1 MSAKKTRV
9 LIVDDSVT
17 MRALF
22 TAALEKSS
30 DITVLDA
37 AADAAEARELIA
49 SLKPDVITLD
59 VEMPGMNG
67 IEFLEEIM
75 TKNPMPVVML
85 STLTQKGA
93 EVSLKA
99 MELGAVDCFPK
110 PQQASPEEF
119 NKISDKL
126 CKLVVAAGRSN
137 VRKPSEREEGP
148 RAVADGS
155 NYKWNGSIVAMAAS
169 TGGIEAYMECLAAL
183 PRNCPPTVIL
193 QQMEEG
199 LAVGFASKLNQAIQP
214 EVRLAGDGEKLMQG
228 YVYVAADPNT
238 HVVVDKWPGGS
249 IRLLPRD
256 PVKGFRPSADLLF
269 AALAKTAGAR
279 TVAAILT
286 GMGDDG
292 AMGLSAIKAAG
303 GLTLCQSVG
312 SALVPE
318 VIEAAIAKDPNIRQV
333 ALGELG
339 DIILGATSQD
349 KAAA

>member
-1 MSAKKTRV
+1 MAAPKTKV

-37 AADAAEARELIA
+37 AADADEARELIA
-49 SLKPDVITLD
+49 SLNPDVITLD

-67 IEFLEEIM
+67 IDFLAEIM
-75 TKNPMPVVML
+75 STKPMPVIML

-99 MELGAVDCFPK
+99 MELGAVECFPK

-137 VRKPSEREEGP
+137 VRRSSERAEP
-148 RAVADGS
+148 RDAAQES
-155 NYKWNGSIVAMAAS
+155 TYKWNGGIVAMAAS
-169 TGGIEAYMECLAAL
+169 TGGIEAYMDCLSGL

-193 QQMEEG
+193 QQMDEG
-199 LAVGFASKLNQAIQP
+199 LAAGFAAKLNQALAP
-214 EVRLAGDGEKLMQG
+214 EVRLAGDGEKLMPG
-228 YVYVAADPNT
+228 NVYVAADPNT

-269 AALAKTAGAR
+269 AALAKTAGAKA
-279 TVAAILT
+279 VAAILT
-286 GMGDDG
+286 GMGEDG

-303 GLTLCQSVG
+303 GMTMCQSVDT
-312 SALVPE
+312 ALVPE
-318 VIEAAIAKDPNIRQV
+318 VIEAAIAKDPKIRQ
-333 ALGELG
+333 LGLA
-339 DIILGATSQD
+339 DLCDAVLSATAQD